1 MMEDIAVQ
9 KNVIKNMQHTVDN
22 FNKHVDTAIDLLGP
36 TTIAGIKGLKFE
48 ELIRIHHN
56 IGRKVRNGL
65 NLWKTDLKG
74 VHPDEYS
81 MKIIEE
87 IWKREI
93 N

>member
-1 MMEDIAVQ
+1 MTEDTVAQ

-22 FNKHVDTAIDLLGP
+22 KHIELAIELLGP
-36 TTIAGIKGLKFE
+36 VTIAGIKGLKFE

-56 IGRKVRNGL
+56 VGRKVRNGL
-65 NLWKTDLKG
+65 SLWKIDLKG